1 MKPLRIPAPK
11 RPGESTFIV
20 MCETLAL
27 IDLAEAGALDMLLPD
42 NSRATFVVPDLLM
55 VELRSLGTPIAS
67 QVIGWLK
74 NHCIEIIA
82 AEMHA
87 EYLQLLAYK
96 PTVKSNK
103 YVTMA
108 TEEMLSDCLGL
119 GTEGITHRG
128 VEYVPGNHAIVV
140 LRDEAAKNMPFLARA
155 SSYISFATV
164 SDVIRRTSAS

>member
-27 IDLAEAGALDMLLPD
+27 IDLAEAGALDRLLPA
-42 NSRATFVVPDLLM
+42 NSHATFVVPDLLM
-55 VELRSLGTPIAS
+55 VELRSLGTSAAI
-67 QVIGWLK
+67 QVIEWLRK
-74 NHCIEIIA
+74 HRIEIIA
-82 AEMHA
+82 TEMHA

-103 YVTMA
+103 YVSMA

-119 GTEGITHRG
+119 GIEGTTHQG
-128 VEYVPGNHAIVV
+128 VAYVPGNHAIVV
-140 LRDEAAKNMPFLARA
+140 LRDEAVRNMPFLSRA
-155 SSYISFATV
+155 SRYISFVTV
-164 SDVIRRTSAS
+164 SEVVRGLMTS